1 MRLPT
6 ISSFSEDIAID
17 LGTVNTIVHVM
28 GRGVVIDEPSVVA
41 VRTGPGHRHVLAVG
55 HDGRR
60 GRLRR
65 SGRCAMA

>member
-6 ISSFSEDIAID
+6 VGSFSEDIAID

-41 VRTGPGHRHVLAVG
+41 VRTGAGHRQVLGGGA
-55 HDGRR
+55 
-60 GRLRR
+60 
-65 SGRCAMA
+65 